1 MLFLQILFNYE
12 QLLNEFRIFQQK
24 LKTKVHHTTFTIYCH
39 EQTDIIVA
47 LKTILQQR
55 IDKLQLICLKAVH
68 QQKCVLLQFYMQYP
82 SSHNPLKNRDVQK
95 FNITNHTVLLYN
107 VQQEYIHIKIESIK
121 YNQQNERCYN
131 RCHLFPPQV
140 QRETGKTLQL
150 LSKLSH
156 QQNTSTNT
164 KIRQK
169 ICTNFNLKPYK
180 TRKQPKKIYKFQNL
194 WYSLRFCTNRHQ
206 SIQIFSYPRQEIY
219 QKSLMLRRLSNQS
232 LGLLYKLKVPFKNGH
247 FKIQNLVQKI

>member
-39 EQTDIIVA
+39 EHTDIIVA
-47 LKTILQQR
+47 LRLFCNNESITYNLSV
-55 IDKLQLICLKAVH
+55 LKPCTSK
-68 QQKCVLLQFYMQYP
+68 KCVLLQYP